1 MGYSH
6 PSSALIKEFNLDTD
20 KRGNIK
26 AAVEG
31 ESAYQTSNEKV
42 FAAGDGRKGQ
52 SLVVYAIAE
61 GRQCA
66 AAVDKYLR
74 K

>member
-1 MGYSH
+1 MGYAH
-6 PSSALIKEFNLDTD
+6 PSASLVQEFNLETD
-20 KRGNIK
+20 KRGNIL
-26 AAVEG
+26 ARTEG
-31 ESAYQTSNEKV
+31 KDAYRTSNPKV

-61 GRQCA
+61 GRRCA
-66 AAVDKYLR
+66 ESVNAFLR

>member
-6 PSSALIKEFNLDTD
+6 PSSALIKEFNLETD

-26 AAVEG
+26 ASVEG
-31 ESAYQTSNEKV
+31 PDAYRTSNEKV

-61 GRQCA
+61 GRACA
-66 AAVDKYLR
+66 DAVNSYLNR
-74 K
+74 